1 MKIPAIVQVLAFPLS
16 ILYQLVLRTR
26 NSMFTLGILKE
37 TRFDIPTISV
47 GNLAFGGTGK
57 TPHIEY
63 LIRLLSKQYK
73 TAVLSRGYKRKTK
86 SYVFATAHSTA
97 EQIGDEPQQIKVKF
111 PETAL
116 AVCEDRVLGLPML
129 LQDAPETEIVL
140 LDDCYQ
146 HRYLKPGLNILLTDY
161 SKLYCEDFL
170 FPVGTLREYAAAS
183 IRADIVVVTKC
194 PQGLPASAQE
204 KIVNKLKLQK
214 HQQVFF
220 SSLKYDSICLYDNS
234 KVELKK
240 KVLFF
245 AGIANIDPVF
255 HYLKTI
261 FQEIEI
267 VHFNDHHAYK
277 KEELRN
283 LETHFKQLGD
293 EWQILTTEK
302 DLSKLNTSENLGF
315 LTQNQVCIL
324 PIQVAFIEN
333 ESSGNF
339 NQTILNYVGKYQ
351 SNP

>member
-1 MKIPAIVQVLAFPLS
+1 MKIPALVQVLAFPLS
-16 ILYQLVLRTR
+16 ILYQLILRCR
-26 NSMFTLGILKE
+26 NSLFSIGILKE
-37 TRFDIPTISV
+37 TQFDIPTISV

-63 LIRLLSKQYK
+63 LIRLIGQQYK

-86 SYVFATAHSTA
+86 SYVFASANSTA

-116 AVCEDRVLGLPML
+116 AVCEDRVMGLPLL

-161 SKLYCEDFL
+161 SKLYCDDFL

-183 IRADIVVVTKC
+183 NRADIIVVTKC
-194 PQGLPASAQE
+194 PTELELTEQS
-204 KIVNKLKLQK
+204 KIVGKLNPNK

-220 SSLKYDSICLYDNS
+220 STLKYDTICLYDNS

-245 AGIANIDPVF
+245 AGIANIEPVF
-255 HYLKTI
+255 HYLKTL
-261 FQEIEI
+261 FQEIEM

-277 KEELRN
+277 KEELAN
-283 LETHFKQLGD
+283 LASHFEKLGE
-293 EWQILTTEK
+293 EWQIITTEK
-302 DLSKLNTSENLGF
+302 DLSKLNTIENQNF
-315 LTQNQVCIL
+315 LAKNQVCIL
-324 PIQVAFIEN
+324 PVKVDFIDN
-333 ESSGNF
+333 ERHVNF

-351 SNP
+351 

>member
-1 MKIPAIVQVLAFPLS
+1 MKIPALVQVLAFPLS
-16 ILYQLVLRTR
+16 ILYQLILRLR
-26 NSMFTLGILKE
+26 NLLFSIGILKQ
-37 TRFDIPTISV
+37 TKFDIPTISV

-63 LIRLLSKQYK
+63 LIRLLDKQYK

-86 SYVFATAHSTA
+86 SYLFATSDSTA
-97 EQIGDEPQQIKVKF
+97 EQIGDEPQQIKTNF
-111 PETAL
+111 PNTAV

-129 LQDAPETEIVL
+129 LIDAPETQIVL

-161 SKLYCEDFL
+161 SKLYCDDFL

-183 IRADIVVVTKC
+183 NRADFIVVTKC
-194 PQGLPASAQE
+194 PSELNLTEQTQIAS
-204 KIVNKLKLQK
+204 KLNPQK

-220 SSLKYDSICLYDNS
+220 STLKYDAICLYNRTTI
-234 KVELKK
+234 ELKK

-245 AGIANIDPVF
+245 AGIANVEPVF
-255 HYLKTI
+255 HYLKSQ
-261 FQEIEI
+261 FEEIEI

-277 KEELRN
+277 KEELAN
-283 LETHFKQLGD
+283 LEAHFNKLGS

-315 LTQNQVCIL
+315 LAQNQVCVL

-333 ESSGNF
+333 NNSSNF
-339 NQTILNYVGKYQ
+339 DQSILNYVGKNQ
-351 SNP
+351 